1 MPSATRFFYV
11 KKERNNM
18 DYIME
23 ILPALLDGAKTTLL
37 VFVVT
42 LVCSI
47 PLGAIVAVGNIS
59 KIAPLKFILN
69 IYIWIMRGTPLLL
82 QLIFIYYGLPIIGV
96 VFDRMDAV
104 FIAFILN
111 YAAYFAEIF
120 RGGFLSIENG
130 QYESAKVLGLT
141 YGQTLRKIVL
151 PQVVKRVLPAIGN
164 EVINLVKDSSLV
176 YILGIG
182 DLLRAG
188 KIAMSRDVTLI
199 PLVLVAAIYLALTAI
214 LTLLFKQLEKRFSY
228 YK

>member
-1 MPSATRFFYV
+1 
-11 KKERNNM
+11 M

-37 VFVVT
+37 VFAVT

-82 QLIFIYYGLPIIGV
+82 QLIFIYYGLPIIGI

-141 YGQTLRKIVL
+141 YVQTLRKIVL

-214 LTLLFKQLEKRFSY
+214 LTILFKQLEKRFSY

>member
-1 MPSATRFFYV
+1 
-11 KKERNNM
+11 M

-47 PLGAIVAVGNIS
+47 PLGAVVAVGNIS
-59 KIAPLKFILN
+59 KIALLKFILN

-214 LTLLFKQLEKRFSY
+214 LTVLFKQLEKRFSY

>member
-1 MPSATRFFYV
+1 
-11 KKERNNM
+11 M
-18 DYIME
+18 DYITE

-37 VFVVT
+37 VFAVT

-47 PLGAIVAVGNIS
+47 PLGAVVAVGNIS

-120 RGGFLSIENG
+120 RGGFFSIENG

-141 YGQTLRKIVL
+141 YGQTLQKIVL

-214 LTLLFKQLEKRFSY
+214 LTILFKQLEKRFSY

>member
-1 MPSATRFFYV
+1 
-11 KKERNNM
+11 M

-37 VFVVT
+37 VFAVT

-47 PLGAIVAVGNIS
+47 PLGAVVAVGNIS

-141 YGQTLRKIVL
+141 YGQALRKIVL

-214 LTLLFKQLEKRFSY
+214 LTVLFKQLEKRFSY

>member
-1 MPSATRFFYV
+1 
-11 KKERNNM
+11 M

-23 ILPALLDGAKTTLL
+23 ILPALLDGVKTTLL
-37 VFVVT
+37 VFAVT

-47 PLGAIVAVGNIS
+47 PLGAVVAVGNVS

-82 QLIFIYYGLPIIGV
+82 QLIFIYYGLPIIGI

-104 FIAFILN
+104 FLAFILN

-141 YGQTLRKIVL
+141 YAQTLRKIVL

-199 PLVLVAAIYLALTAI
+199 PLVLVAVIYLALTAI
-214 LTLLFKQLEKRFSY
+214 LTVLFKQLEKRFSY

>member
-1 MPSATRFFYV
+1 
-11 KKERNNM
+11 M

-37 VFVVT
+37 VFAVT

-47 PLGAIVAVGNIS
+47 PLGAVVAVGNIS

-164 EVINLVKDSSLV
+164 EVINFVKDSSLV

-214 LTLLFKQLEKRFSY
+214 LTILFKQLEKRFSY

>member
-1 MPSATRFFYV
+1 
-11 KKERNNM
+11 M

-47 PLGAIVAVGNIS
+47 PLGAVVAVRNIS

-214 LTLLFKQLEKRFSY
+214 LTVLFKQLEKRFSY

>member
-1 MPSATRFFYV
+1 
-11 KKERNNM
+11 M

-47 PLGAIVAVGNIS
+47 PLGAVVAVGNIS

-130 QYESAKVLGLT
+130 QCESAKVLGLT

-214 LTLLFKQLEKRFSY
+214 LTVLFKQLEKRFSY

>member
-1 MPSATRFFYV
+1 
-11 KKERNNM
+11 M

-37 VFVVT
+37 VFAVT

-47 PLGAIVAVGNIS
+47 PLGAVVAVGNIS

-151 PQVVKRVLPAIGN
+151 PQVVKRVLPTIGN

-214 LTLLFKQLEKRFSY
+214 LTILFKQLEKRFSY

>member
-1 MPSATRFFYV
+1 
-11 KKERNNM
+11 
-18 DYIME
+18 
-23 ILPALLDGAKTTLL
+23 
-37 VFVVT
+37 
-42 LVCSI
+42 
-47 PLGAIVAVGNIS
+47 
-59 KIAPLKFILN
+59 
-69 IYIWIMRGTPLLL
+69 
-82 QLIFIYYGLPIIGV
+82 
-96 VFDRMDAV
+96 
-104 FIAFILN
+104 
-111 YAAYFAEIF
+111 
-120 RGGFLSIENG
+120 
-130 QYESAKVLGLT
+130 KVLGLT

-214 LTLLFKQLEKRFSY
+214 LTVLFKQLEKRFSY

>member
-1 MPSATRFFYV
+1 
-11 KKERNNM
+11 M

-37 VFVVT
+37 VFAVT

-47 PLGAIVAVGNIS
+47 PLGAVVAVGNIS

-214 LTLLFKQLEKRFSY
+214 LTVLFKQLEKHFSY

>member
-1 MPSATRFFYV
+1 
-11 KKERNNM
+11 M

-23 ILPALLDGAKTTLL
+23 ILPALLDGVKTTLL
-37 VFVVT
+37 VFIVT
-42 LVCSI
+42 LACSI
-47 PLGAIVAVGNIS
+47 PLGAVVAVGNIS

-199 PLVLVAAIYLALTAI
+199 PLVLVAAIYLVLTAV
-214 LTLLFKQLEKRFSY
+214 LTVLFKQLEKRFSY

>member
-1 MPSATRFFYV
+1 
-11 KKERNNM
+11 M

-37 VFVVT
+37 VFAVT

-141 YGQTLRKIVL
+141 YSQTLRKIVL

-214 LTLLFKQLEKRFSY
+214 LTILFKQLEKRFSY